1 MARRLENA
9 VSPYLRSHADN
20 PVDWWPWGDAAFEE
34 ARRRDVPVMISIGY
48 ATCHWCHVMARET
61 FSDESVGQWLNERVV
76 SIKVDREE
84 HPEVDAAY
92 LAAAGAFSEQLGW
105 PLTVFATPEGRTFY
119 AATYLPPAPVQGI
132 PSFRQV
138 TEAVLEAWTER
149 RDDVLQSAEGLQDA
163 LRAAAYREAGELPT
177 VEQLGDAVTELIGY
191 EDREFGG
198 FGGAPKFP
206 VAPVLLFLQAQGST
220 GDNDAAELARRTLER
235 LAASPLRDP
244 VEGGFFRYATR
255 RDWSEPHYERMLYD
269 NALLLEAYASA
280 GLEEPA
286 AGIIG
291 FLATV
296 MRVPGGL
303 ASGQD
308 SESLLEGA
316 RSEGGYYALS
326 EAERAEVAPPARDEK
341 VLTAWNGL
349 AIGALAVAGRR
360 LANSPAAQQARALA
374 VELATE
380 LLAAHRLPDDE
391 HGRARLARA
400 SRDGRLSDA
409 AATLE
414 DYGDLA
420 VGLLEL
426 AVTTGDVR
434 WAIEARAFVDACAV
448 DPPSGALASEGSLAG
463 RARPPG
469 GGDPTLVAQGIAAA
483 DDPQEGAA
491 PSGIS
496 SLARAALR
504 LHQLTAQ
511 HPYRTLAEALVAPLG
526 ALAVSRPIGFGSTLG
541 VAAELAQPAR
551 QLVVVHRAPDE
562 QVAAQD
568 ALVAHARSLDAA
580 GTLALAVSQQ
590 QAAAWEEAGFALL
603 ADRRVVDG
611 RTTAYSCTD
620 FICRLPV
627 TELDDLP
634 PGE

>member
-20 PVDWWPWGDAAFEE
+20 PVDWWPWGDAAFAE

-61 FSDESVGQWLNERVV
+61 FSNPTVAEWLNDRVV

-84 HPEVDAAY
+84 HPQVDAAY

-119 AATYLPPAPVQGI
+119 AATYLPPEPVQGI

-138 TEAVLEAWTER
+138 AEAVLEAWTER
-149 RDDVLQSAEGLQDA
+149 RDEVLQSAEGLQDA
-163 LRAAAYREAGELPT
+163 LREATRRDAGTLPT

-220 GDNDAAELARRTLER
+220 GDRDAAELAQRTLER
-235 LAASPLRDP
+235 LTASPLRDP

-269 NALLLEAYASA
+269 NALLLEAYARA

-286 AGIIG
+286 AGIVD
-291 FLATV
+291 FLGSV
-296 MRVPGGL
+296 LRVPGGL

-308 SESLLEGA
+308 SESMLGGE
-316 RSEGGYYALS
+316 RSEGGYYALTA
-326 EAERAEVAPPARDEK
+326 AERAQVDPPALDDK

-349 AIGALAVAGRR
+349 AIGGLAVAGRR
-360 LANSPAAQQARALA
+360 LADAPTAERARALA
-374 VELATE
+374 VELAGDV
-380 LLAAHRLPDDE
+380 LAAHRLPDDE

-400 SRDGRLSDA
+400 SRAGRRSEA

-420 VGLLEL
+420 VSLLEL
-426 AVTTGDVR
+426 AIMTGEAR
-434 WAIEARAFVDACAV
+434 WATAAREFVDACIV
-448 DPPSGALASEGSLAG
+448 PPTERDGALV
-463 RARPPG
+463 RPPG
-469 GGDPTLVAQGIAAA
+469 GEDPTLVAHGLATI

-491 PSGIS
+491 PSGTAA
-496 SLARAALR
+496 LARAALL
-504 LHQLTAQ
+504 LHQLTAE
-511 HPYRTLAEALVAPLG
+511 PRYRALAEGLIAPLG
-526 ALAVSRPIGFGSTLG
+526 PLAVPRPIGFGATLA
-541 VAAELAQPAR
+541 VATALAQPSR
-551 QLVVVHRAPDE
+551 QLVVVSPAGASDDDLRGY
-562 QVAAQD
+562 
-568 ALVAHARSLDAA
+568 ARTADNA
-580 GTLALAVSQQ
+580 GTVALAVTSA
-590 QAAAWEEAGFALL
+590 QATEWVAAGFALL
-603 ADRRVVDG
+603 ADRVALEG
-611 RTTAYSCTD
+611 RTTAYLCTD
-620 FICRLPV
+620 FVCRLPV
-627 TELDDLP
+627 TSLSELTA
-634 PGE
+634 EA

>member
-20 PVDWWPWGDAAFEE
+20 PVDWWPWGHDAFVE

-61 FSDESVGQWLNERVV
+61 FSDPAMGEWLNERVV

-84 HPEVDAAY
+84 YPQVDAAY

-105 PLTVFATPEGRTFY
+105 PLTIFATPEGRTFY
-119 AATYLPPAPVQGI
+119 AATYLPPEPMQGI

-163 LRAAAYREAGELPT
+163 LREATRRDAGALPT
-177 VEQLGDAVTELIGY
+177 AEQLGDAVTELIGF

-220 GDNDAAELARRTLER
+220 GDDDAAALAQRTLER

-269 NALLLEAYASA
+269 NALLLEAYARA
-280 GLEEPA
+280 GLEQPA
-286 AGIIG
+286 AGIVDFFG
-291 FLATV
+291 VVL
-296 MRVPGGL
+296 RVPGGL

-308 SESLLEGA
+308 SESVLDGE
-316 RSEGGYYALS
+316 RSEGGYYSLTA
-326 EAERAEVAPPARDEK
+326 AERAEVDPPALDDK

-349 AIGALAVAGRR
+349 AIGGLAVAGRR
-360 LANSPAAQQARALA
+360 LVDARVAERARALA
-374 VELATE
+374 VELADE
-380 LLAAHRLPDDE
+380 LLAGHRLPDDE

-426 AVTTGDVR
+426 AITTGDVR
-434 WAIEARAFVDACAV
+434 WAREARALIDACIV
-448 DPPSGALASEGSLAG
+448 PPDESQGPLV
-463 RARPPG
+463 RPPG
-469 GGDPTLVAQGIAAA
+469 GDDATLVAHGLASV

-491 PSGIS
+491 PSGTAA
-496 SLARAALR
+496 LARAALL
-504 LHQLTAQ
+504 LHQLTAE
-511 HPYRTLAEALVAPLG
+511 PRYRSLAEGLVGPLG
-526 ALAVSRPIGFGSTLG
+526 ALAVSRPIGFGATLA
-541 VAAELAQPAR
+541 VATALARPSR
-551 QLVVVHRAPDE
+551 QLVVVSREGASDDDLRHYARATD
-562 QVAAQD
+562 D
-568 ALVAHARSLDAA
+568 A
-580 GTLALAVSQQ
+580 GTVALAVTSA
-590 QAAAWEEAGFALL
+590 QATEWVSAGFALL
-603 ADRRVVDG
+603 ADRVALDG
-611 RTTAYSCTD
+611 RTTAYLCTD
-620 FICRLPV
+620 FVCRLPV
-627 TELDDLP
+627 TSLHDLT
-634 PGE
+634 GQE

>member
-20 PVDWWPWGDAAFEE
+20 PVDWWPWGDAAFAE

-61 FSDESVGQWLNERVV
+61 FSNPTVAEWLNDRVV

-84 HPEVDAAY
+84 HPQVDAAY

-119 AATYLPPAPVQGI
+119 AATYLPPEPVQGI

-138 TEAVLEAWTER
+138 AEAVLEAWTER
-149 RDDVLQSAEGLQDA
+149 RDEVLQSAEGLQDA
-163 LRAAAYREAGELPT
+163 LREATRRDAGTLPT

-220 GDNDAAELARRTLER
+220 GDRDAAELAQRTLER
-235 LAASPLRDP
+235 LTASPLRDP

-269 NALLLEAYASA
+269 NALLLEAYARA

-286 AGIIG
+286 AGIVD
-291 FLATV
+291 FLGSV
-296 MRVPGGL
+296 LRVPGGL

-308 SESLLEGA
+308 SESMLGGE
-316 RSEGGYYALS
+316 RSEGGYYALTA
-326 EAERAEVAPPARDEK
+326 AERAQVDPPALDDK

-349 AIGALAVAGRR
+349 AIGGLAVAGRR
-360 LANSPAAQQARALA
+360 LADAPTAERARALA
-374 VELATE
+374 VELAGYV
-380 LLAAHRLPDDE
+380 LAAHRLPDDE

-400 SRDGRLSDA
+400 SRAGRRSEA

-420 VGLLEL
+420 VSLLEL
-426 AVTTGDVR
+426 AIMTGEAR
-434 WAIEARAFVDACAV
+434 WATAAREFVDACIV
-448 DPPSGALASEGSLAG
+448 PPTERDGALV
-463 RARPPG
+463 RPPG
-469 GGDPTLVAQGIAAA
+469 GEDPTLVAHGLATI

-491 PSGIS
+491 PSGTAA
-496 SLARAALR
+496 LARAALL
-504 LHQLTAQ
+504 LHQLTAE
-511 HPYRTLAEALVAPLG
+511 PRYRALAEGLIAPLG
-526 ALAVSRPIGFGSTLG
+526 PLAVPRPIGFGATLA
-541 VAAELAQPAR
+541 VATALAQPSR
-551 QLVVVHRAPDE
+551 QLVVVIPEGASDDDLTDYAR
-562 QVAAQD
+562 
-568 ALVAHARSLDAA
+568 HADTA
-580 GTLALAVSQQ
+580 GTLALAVTSA
-590 QAAAWEEAGFALL
+590 QAAEWVAAGFELL
-603 ADRRVVDG
+603 ADRVALDG
-611 RTTAYSCTD
+611 RPTAYLCTD
-620 FICRLPV
+620 FVCRLPV
-627 TELDDLP
+627 TSLSELTA
-634 PGE
+634 EA

>member
-20 PVDWWPWGDAAFEE
+20 PVDWWPWGAGAFAE

-61 FSDESVGQWLNERVV
+61 FSDPTVAEWLNDRVV

-84 HPEVDAAY
+84 HPQVDAAY

-119 AATYLPPAPVQGI
+119 AATYLPPEPVQGI

-138 TEAVLEAWTER
+138 AEAVLEAWTER
-149 RDDVLQSAEGLQDA
+149 RDEVLQSAEGLQDA
-163 LRAAAYREAGELPT
+163 LREATRRDAGTLPT
-177 VEQLGDAVTELIGY
+177 VEQLGDAVTELIGH

-220 GDNDAAELARRTLER
+220 GDRDAAELAQRTLER

-269 NALLLEAYASA
+269 NALLLEAYARA

-286 AGIIG
+286 AGIIDFFG
-291 FLATV
+291 SVL
-296 MRVPGGL
+296 RVPGGL

-308 SESLLEGA
+308 SESVLGGE
-316 RSEGGYYALS
+316 RSEGGYYALTA
-326 EAERAEVAPPARDEK
+326 AERAGVDPPALDDK
-341 VLTAWNGL
+341 VLTAWTGL
-349 AIGALAVAGRR
+349 AIGGLAVAGRR
-360 LANSPAAQQARALA
+360 LADARSAARARALA
-374 VELATE
+374 VELAGG

-426 AVTTGDVR
+426 AITTGEAR
-434 WAIEARAFVDACAV
+434 WASVARDLVDACVVAPQ
-448 DPPSGALASEGSLAG
+448 DGQGSLV
-463 RARPPG
+463 RPPG
-469 GGDPTLVAQGIAAA
+469 GDDATLVAHGLASV

-491 PSGIS
+491 PSGTAA
-496 SLARAALR
+496 LARAALV
-504 LHQLTAQ
+504 LHQFTAE
-511 HPYRTLAEALVAPLG
+511 PRYRSLAKSLVAPL
-526 ALAVSRPIGFGSTLG
+526 ATLAVSRPIGFGAILG
-541 VAAELAQPAR
+541 VAAALAQPSR
-551 QLVVVHRAPDE
+551 QLVVVSSPGD
-562 QVAAQD
+562 D
-568 ALVAHARSLDAA
+568 AHELGAHARGLDTS
-580 GTLALAVSQQ
+580 GTLALAVTAT
-590 QAAAWEEAGFALL
+590 QATEWASAGFALL
-603 ADRRVVDG
+603 DDRTTLG
-611 RTTAYSCTD
+611 ARTTAYLCTD
-620 FICRLPV
+620 FVCRVPV
-627 TELDDLP
+627 TSLAELTSQ
-634 PGE
+634 E